1 MRSYAWKTAIIG
13 IALCYPAASVVGRLV
28 NYIGLK
34 VQHDPTSTD
43 QTQVLRLGTLAFI
56 GVALFA
62 WFIAFFSGVESTRVD
77 NEIELRLGRFA
88 FGLVLTATLTYVVAL
103 NIPRV

>member
-1 MRSYAWKTAIIG
+1 VRSYAWKAAVIG
-13 IALCYPAASVVGRLV
+13 IALCYPAASLVGRLV
-28 NYIGLK
+28 NYIGLQA
-34 VQHDPTSTD
+34 QHDPSLSD
-43 QTQVLRLGTLAFI
+43 QSQVLRLGLLAFI
-56 GVALFA
+56 ATAIFA

-88 FGLVLTATLTYVVAL
+88 FAMVLTATLIYVVAL